1 MRIVVQ
7 YTVCGHGVVRFA
19 NVAHGELAMIGFL
32 TAVTILAIIGGGVVF
47 LNEKSHREDR
57 LRSPQKDKLARHP

>member
-1 MRIVVQ
+1 
-7 YTVCGHGVVRFA
+7 
-19 NVAHGELAMIGFL
+19 MIGFL
-32 TAVTILAIIGGGVVF
+32 TAVTILAIIGSGVVF